1 MDFGS
6 IVVDLGRF
14 RSIQV
19 DLGRFRSIQGQFWVK
34 IRSKNFFRLKFI
46 NFNHFRS
53 IWAKKN
59 FSKKFHRFRSCVAP
73 SLSCDKSGIVKRPKL
88 AHFPPDPSQIWTEIL
103 FLLHLSDEEEKFG
116 NFQNFGLILAKFGF
130 LNKVHNVS
138 NP

>member
-1 MDFGS
+1 MKSPLPPQAKMEHIIEIGCEQNCHK
-6 IVVDLGRF
+6 VWTN
-14 RSIQV
+14 
-19 DLGRFRSIQGQFWVK
+19 WVK

-53 IWAKKN
+53 IPAKKN